1 MGTEPTTTVQ
11 TSTVVTSTAET
22 STVTSTA
29 GTSTVVTSTPQSTTV
44 ATSTP
49 QSTTGLST
57 TVETTPDTSG
67 SCAIA
72 DFEADD
78 NGNCFKVVTTKLN
91 WSKAN
96 KACKDL
102 GDAILAT
109 IEDSTA
115 CDFIKGKLSANS
127 WIGATDV
134 KKDGKWKWTNGD
146 TFDFNK
152 WKDSSDIKNE
162 DEDCAYIMSSS
173 KWLYKIFHMLSVYT
187 TAPRQ
192 N

>member
-1 MGTEPTTTVQ
+1 MGSTVVTSTVQTTTEPTTTVQ
-11 TSTVVTSTAET
+11 TSTVVTST
-22 STVTSTA
+22 VQ
-29 GTSTVVTSTPQSTTV
+29 TSTVVTSTVQSSTEQTT
-44 ATSTP
+44 
-49 QSTTGLST
+49 TTNAGCS
-57 TVETTPDTSG
+57 
-67 SCAIA
+67 IA

-115 CDFIKGKLSANS
+115 CDFIKDKLSANS

-134 KKDGKWKWTNGD
+134 KKEGKWKWTNGE

-152 WKDSSDIKNE
+152 WKDSSDI
-162 DEDCAYIMSSS
+162 
-173 KWLYKIFHMLSVYT
+173 
-187 TAPRQ
+187 
-192 N
+192 

>member
-1 MGTEPTTTVQ
+1 MGTTEPTTTVQ
-11 TSTVVTSTAET
+11 TSTV
-22 STVTSTA
+22 VTSTA

-57 TVETTPDTSG
+57 TVETTPDTNG
-67 SCAIA
+67 GCTIA

-127 WIGATDV
+127 WIGATWV
-134 KKDGKWKWTNGD
+134 KKDGKWKWANGE

-162 DEDCAYIMSSS
+162 DEDCAYIMSSNGKWQDEDCS
-173 KWLYKIFHMLSVYT
+173 KKMHYVCMET
-187 TAPRQ
+187 
-192 N
+192 

>member
-1 MGTEPTTTVQ
+1 MGTTEPTTTVQ
-11 TSTVVTSTAET
+11 TSTV
-22 STVTSTA
+22 VTSTA

-146 TFDFNK
+146 TFSFDK
-152 WKDSSDIKNE
+152 WMIVVTLRIRMKTVPTS
-162 DEDCAYIMSSS
+162 CYQM
-173 KWLYKIFHMLSVYT
+173 
-187 TAPRQ
+187 
-192 N
+192 